1 MPIINRIGT
10 RFLKSKPPPTTGL
23 ITNGLFVHLD
33 ASNASSYPG
42 SGTSWTDL
50 TGNGN
55 TGTLTNG
62 PTYNS
67 AAGGCIVLD
76 GTNDFINLVSNASLC
91 AKTSAPITL
100 SMWINIST
108 LKSCGIFGKL
118 TNSFGYDG
126 YIVGMSATG
135 VPNSTTNGTGVD
147 RQLAGS
153 SAAFSINTWYFV
165 TFITQITSTASSTK
179 FYVNTTLS
187 YSGAHGNDSY
197 NESNA
202 LRLGMGYYETS
213 PATYGSNMNGR
224 IGAFYFYTRE
234 LSLSEI
240 TQNFNATRTR
250 YSV

>member
-10 RFLKSKPPPTTGL
+10 RFLKSKTPPATGL
-23 ITNGLFVHLD
+23 ITNGLFVNLD
-33 ASNASSYPG
+33 ASNAASYPG
-42 SGTSWTDL
+42 TGITVTDL

-62 PTYNS
+62 PTYS
-67 AAGGCIVLD
+67 SSAGGCFVLD

-91 AKTSAPITL
+91 AKTSAPITM
-100 SMWINIST
+100 SMWIYMSS
-108 LKSCGIFGKL
+108 LKDCGFFGKL
-118 TNSFGYDG
+118 TNNFGFDG
-126 YIVGMSATG
+126 YIAGTTATG
-135 VPNSTTNGTGVD
+135 IPNSTTNGTGVD
-147 RQLAGS
+147 RRLSGAS
-153 SAAFSINTWYFV
+153 SAFSINTWYFV

-187 YSGAHGNDSY
+187 YSGAHGSDSY

-202 LRLGMGYYETS
+202 LRLGMGYYEVS
-213 PATYGSNMNGR
+213 PATYGTNMNGR

-250 YSV
+250 YGV